1 MKTSPLQ
8 AVKAR
13 FGDKAKLVSS
23 LKDLTTSELWLGKL
37 NDEKGGLDS
46 VSNAK
51 LLRLHDTLSA
61 VKKDFGSR
69 SKLIDAILGLL
80 KRPKDA
86 GYKSKLEAYSTPQ
99 LVELHKSAS
108 KRSKVE
114 AKAPKV
120 PAAPK
125 KKKARSKKAKAKKA
139 AAGAAA
145 VAAAAPKAEKKKKK

>member
-8 AVKAR
+8 QVKSR

-23 LKDLTTSELWLGKL
+23 LKELTNTDLWLGKL
-37 NDEKGGLDS
+37 NDAKGGLDS

-69 SKLIDAILGLL
+69 AKLIDAVLGLL

-86 GYKSKLEAYSTPQ
+86 GYKSKLEGFTTPA
-99 LVELHKSAS
+99 LLDLHRSAS

-114 AKAPKV
+114 AKAPKA
-120 PAAPK
+120 AAPAK
-125 KKKARSKKAKAKKA
+125 KKKARSKKAKAKAKA
-139 AAGAAA
+139 AAASAP
-145 VAAAAPKAEKKKKK
+145 AAAPKAEKKTKKK